1 MVTNAIMEA
10 KTHMKPQGDIGNMQA
25 AAGDLGNGAVHIL
38 TIPFPA
44 AGHILPHIDFIH
56 QLLLRGLK
64 VTILVTPKNLH
75 FLNPILS
82 LYSSSNNVETLVLP
96 FPSHPSIPPGVENM
110 VGFPI
115 SFGPIFMEAMAELY
129 NPLFQ
134 WFQTHPSPPVAIISD
149 MLLSSWANTLSS
161 NLNIHHL
168 TFMVTNANST
178 LPLVRKGMKKLSPSI
193 EQFAKNAVVPS
204 LKSWGIIFNTFL
216 ELDGDKMEIIKEEFT
231 EHDRLWAIGPLLP
244 IKATNN
250 ERGGPSSIPRDEVIA
265 WLDSCN
271 RVNSV
276 VFIGFGS
283 QISLTKLQMEAIAS
297 ALEESGVRFI
307 WGIKGDS
314 QNMVPLGFEDRL
326 AGKGVVIKGW
336 VPQQAIL
343 DHQAVGSY
351 LTHCGWNS
359 ALEGLLGGALLLAW
373 PMQVDHFDNTNL
385 LVDELGVAIRACEG
399 LTTVPDP
406 NKLARV
412 LSKSVSADQPERA
425 RAMKLR
431 QAALDAIQM
440 HGSSYTALNSLVE
453 TLSCIRK

>member
-1 MVTNAIMEA
+1 MVI
-10 KTHMKPQGDIGNMQA
+10 
-25 AAGDLGNGAVHIL
+25 
-38 TIPFPA
+38 
-44 AGHILPHIDFIH
+44 
-56 QLLLRGLK
+56 
-64 VTILVTPKNLH
+64 
-75 FLNPILS
+75 
-82 LYSSSNNVETLVLP
+82 
-96 FPSHPSIPPGVENM
+96 
-110 VGFPI
+110 
-115 SFGPIFMEAMAELY
+115 
-129 NPLFQ
+129 
-134 WFQTHPSPPVAIISD
+134 
-149 MLLSSWANTLSS
+149 
-161 NLNIHHL
+161 
-168 TFMVTNANST
+168 NANST

-204 LKSWGIIFNTFL
+204 LKSWGIIFNSFL

-250 ERGGPSSIPRDEVIA
+250 ERGGPSSIPRDE
-265 WLDSCN
+265 
-271 RVNSV
+271 
-276 VFIGFGS
+276 
-283 QISLTKLQMEAIAS
+283 ISLTKLQMEAIAS
-297 ALEESGVRFI
+297 ALEESRVRFI
-307 WGIKGDS
+307 WGINGDS

-326 AGKGVVIKGW
+326 VGKGLVIKGW

-412 LSKSVSADQPERA
+412 
-425 RAMKLR
+425 
-431 QAALDAIQM
+431 
-440 HGSSYTALNSLVE
+440 
-453 TLSCIRK
+453 

>member
-1 MVTNAIMEA
+1 
-10 KTHMKPQGDIGNMQA
+10 MKPQGDIGNMQA
-25 AAGDLGNGAVHIL
+25 ATGDLGNGAVHIL

-82 LYSSSNNVETLVLP
+82 LYSSSNNIETLVLP

-149 MLLSSWANTLSS
+149 MLLSSWVNTLSS

-193 EQFAKNAVVPS
+193 ERFAKNAVVP
-204 LKSWGIIFNTFL
+204 
-216 ELDGDKMEIIKEEFT
+216 
-231 EHDRLWAIGPLLP
+231 RPLLP

-265 WLDSCN
+265 WLDSCK

-297 ALEESGVRFI
+297 ALEESRVRFI

-314 QNMVPLGFEDRL
+314 QNMVPLGFEERL

-343 DHQAVGSY
+343 DHRAVGSY

-385 LVDELGVAIRACEG
+385 LVDKLGVAIRACEG

-440 HGSSYTALNSLVE
+440 DGSSYTALNSLVK